1 MKSSFF
7 LLLIFSIFLL
17 QCSADKDGNI
27 TSGCEVISSSLKID
41 GVGWSPCGGSF
52 GTSQFPGGSTFL
64 NFTMNDVST
73 NKGTSHMLVCN
84 IYSYNGV
91 GLYTTPLSNAVVEW
105 QEFYDLNFVR
115 GYFSKSGSIE
125 IVEQDNKQIK
135 VKINSILTDSIND
148 VSIVGEFE
156 LRN

>member
-1 MKSSFF
+1 MKFSFF
-7 LLLIFSIFLL
+7 ILLTFPIFLL
-17 QCSADKDGNI
+17 QCSADKDENL
-27 TSGCEVISSSLKID
+27 TSNCEVKSSSLKID

-52 GTSQFPGGSTFL
+52 GTSQFPGGSTIL
-64 NFTMNDVST
+64 NFTMNDATT
-73 NKGTSHMLVCN
+73 NTGTSHMLVCN

-91 GLYTTPLSNAVVEW
+91 GVYTTSLSNAVVGW
-105 QEFYDLNFVR
+105 QEFSDLNLVR
-115 GYFSKSGSIE
+115 VYFAQSGSLE
-125 IVEQDNKQIK
+125 IVEQDDKQIK